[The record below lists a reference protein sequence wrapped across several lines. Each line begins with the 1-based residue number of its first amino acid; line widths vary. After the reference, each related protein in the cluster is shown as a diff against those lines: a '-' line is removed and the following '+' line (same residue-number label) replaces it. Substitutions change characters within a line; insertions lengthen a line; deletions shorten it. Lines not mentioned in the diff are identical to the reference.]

1 MASFDGVINL
11 DLLRTMLT
19 IRRFEERV
27 IDFRSNDLV
36 FGSVHPSIG
45 QEATAVGV
53 CSELRITDRIIST
66 HRGHGH
72 CIAKGARLDRMMAEL
87 FGRVDGY
94 CKGKG
99 GSMHVAAFDIGM
111 LGANG
116 IVGGGLPIAAGAALA
131 QKLEGTDDIAVAFFG
146 DGATGE
152 GAFHESMNI
161 SMLWELPVVWVCEN
175 NQYAAGTP
183 IAQTIPGKDTAQYA
197 AGYGMPSVI
206 VDGNDLLAVKA
217 AAAAAIERAR
227 SGGGPTFVEAKTFR
241 RTQHVMRGDPVEPTG
256 SAEEYAAWLA
266 RDPIDQFV
274 SHLRAHGQITDEQLS
289 VMGDDI
295 ERALDEAVAF
305 AHASPFPQPSD
316 AFDDVFAD

>member
-1 MASFDGVINL
+1 MSQSDMKHHL

-19 IRRFEERV
+19 IRRFEERA
-27 IDFRSNDLV
+27 IEFRSSDLI

-45 QEATAVGV
+45 QEATAAGV
-53 CSELRITDRIIST
+53 CSELRIIDRIIST

-131 QKLEGTDDIAVAFFG
+131 QKLDGTDNVAVAFFG

-197 AGYGMPSVI
+197 SGYGMPSVI
-206 VDGNDLLAVKA
+206 VDGNDVLAVKSA
-217 AAAAAIERAR
+217 AAGAIERAR

-241 RTQHVMRGDPVEPTG
+241 RTQHVMRGEPVEPTG
-256 SAEEYAAWLA
+256 SPDEYAAWLA

-274 SHLRAHGQITDEQLS
+274 SHLRALGQLTDESMSGL
-289 VMGDDI
+289 
-295 ERALDEAVAF
+295 RAEVESAMDEAIAF
-305 AHASPFPQPSD
+305 AKASPFPEPSD